1 MILLNTHALVW
12 MNQDD
17 AALVKAARRLIQAA
31 WDTQKLAVSAVS
43 FWESEQL
50 KGPRSIY
57 LAGRNIF
64 EYVRSSFIPYAHV
77 HAIAR
82 LACGALNFAKVGNA
96 PINSPAFVS
105 AIRKS

>member
-43 FWESEQL
+43 FWECEQL
-50 KGPRSIY
+50 KS
-57 LAGRNIF
+57 N
-64 EYVRSSFIPYAHV
+64 
-77 HAIAR
+77 
-82 LACGALNFAKVGNA
+82 
-96 PINSPAFVS
+96 
-105 AIRKS
+105 